1 MSKASEAQ
9 RNRNA
14 WRLGRFAACTAF
26 PLAIDAFEARV
37 PSSKL
42 LEITKRDRS
51 DPTIVTF
58 GKLGIALPEPDMP
71 KRPMGATFRRIYG
84 VIEEI
89 YETKIERNGMAY
101 EADLYHWLRFV
112 AVAENA
118 SRAVGRR
125 AAPRQR
131 VPGMIVRSDA
141 FGAEEVAT

>member
-42 LEITKRDRS
+42 LMLTN
-51 DPTIVTF
+51 
-58 GKLGIALPEPDMP
+58 LPGPNMD
-71 KRPMGATFRRIYG
+71 KRPMGAAFRRLYG

-89 YETKIERNGMAY
+89 YATKIERNGMAY